1 MSAQKAERPRVG
13 PGRVGAQRRSEIPAT
28 VLADLNAGRL
38 ETVNLVEWL
47 AADLELVLRAS
58 LVAAGVRKL
67 PGELEDVLGRLH
79 EATALER
86 IAVAGAALARA
97 FSTGERSQKVLALL
111 SEHTSDLTRA
121 CAAYA
126 LQQGEDLPLAERLRR
141 ARPFA
146 ADHNMSV
153 RECAWAC
160 VRPAYARELP
170 RALDLLRPWVADGD
184 PTIRRFA
191 VESTR
196 PRGVWCSHLEELK
209 VNPALGA
216 HLLEPLRSDGSDYV
230 RRSVGNWLND
240 AAKSQPAWVRSLCAR
255 WARESRTPETA
266 WITKHAL
273 RTLEKGS
280 TKPSRRGQRSKRA

>member
-1 MSAQKAERPRVG
+1 MSAQKAQRPRVG
-13 PGRVGAQRRSEIPAT
+13 PGRIGAQRRSEIPPA
-28 VLADLNAGRL
+28 VLAELNAGRL

-47 AADLELVLRAS
+47 AADLESVLRAS
-58 LVAAGVRKL
+58 LRACGAGKL
-67 PGELEDVLGRLH
+67 PSDLDAALSRLR
-79 EATALER
+79 EATALAR
-86 IAVAGAALARA
+86 IAAAGEALARA
-97 FSTGERSQKVLALL
+97 FPAGDRSQKVLALL
-111 SEHTSDLTRA
+111 SEHTSDLTRS

-126 LQQGEDLPLAERLRR
+126 LQQGEELRLEERLRR
-141 ARPFA
+141 VRRFA
-146 ADHNMSV
+146 ADRNMSV

-160 VRPAYARELP
+160 VRPAYARDLP
-170 RALDLLRPWVADGD
+170 RALVLLGPWIADGD

-191 VESTR
+191 VEGTR

-209 VNPALGA
+209 VNPGLGA

-240 AAKSQPAWVRSLCAR
+240 AAKSQPVWVRSLCAR

-280 TKPSRRGQRSKRA
+280 TKPLTRGQRSKRA